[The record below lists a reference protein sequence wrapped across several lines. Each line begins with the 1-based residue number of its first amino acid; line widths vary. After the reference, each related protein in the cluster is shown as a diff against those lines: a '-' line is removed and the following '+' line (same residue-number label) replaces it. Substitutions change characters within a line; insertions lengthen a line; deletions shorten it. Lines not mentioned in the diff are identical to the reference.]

1 MIKYKTYN
9 TTQQRN
15 NDNNILQ
22 SNLTQYNQIQY
33 NIISLT
39 QNMQYI
45 IYDNCK
51 ILTCG
56 IYNIYILNNA
66 KQRIHNITLYE
77 TLNIY
82 LNNIYIYNIISF
94 GIQNIT

>member
-56 IYNIYILNNA
+56 I
-66 KQRIHNITLYE
+66 
-77 TLNIY
+77 
-82 LNNIYIYNIISF
+82 
-94 GIQNIT
+94 